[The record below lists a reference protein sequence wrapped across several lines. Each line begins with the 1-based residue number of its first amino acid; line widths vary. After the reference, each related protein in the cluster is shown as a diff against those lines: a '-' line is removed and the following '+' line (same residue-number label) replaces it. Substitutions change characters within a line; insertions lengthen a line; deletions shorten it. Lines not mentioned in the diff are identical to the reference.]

1 MRKFRVFMAINSVMA
16 LQEKEM
22 KLLTSNQ
29 PMVQG
34 KKSGLGLVL
43 PIPYGPH
50 LGPARTGKLFRFRF
64 MIIFQMKPN

>member
-34 KKSGLGLVL
+34 KKNPGWVWYGPYRMGLIWVQLGPGNCFGLGL
-43 PIPYGPH
+43 
-50 LGPARTGKLFRFRF
+50 
-64 MIIFQMKPN
+64 